1 MNKIK
6 SMLPAHPRAQRPALR
21 PAFLPAALL
30 LSLLLITGCTDLS
43 SGDPEPPEPR
53 APVTVS
59 FWNPFGGGEGEFVE
73 RIIRDYNASQPEVFV
88 KQLRLESNEY
98 YARLRTALSFGKG
111 PDVAVIHADR
121 LSPFIK
127 AKQITPLDNLA
138 VQAGFQFS
146 GIREQNL
153 RSVSYEGQYYA
164 VPLDTHFHMLY
175 YNKTILAKAG
185 VLSPDGQPLL
195 EADTPEGFIRLL
207 RQIAE
212 RVPGVQPMAV
222 NTPYFQESFLDLY
235 YQAGG
240 ELLSRDGKRAAIY
253 NEKSVQVLSFYQR
266 LFDEGLSDLGDNTPW
281 DSFDKGQAGLWFGG
295 VWEAGHHLD
304 NKAQDIGMMPLPP
317 VFGSNGQWGSSH
329 TLVIPAYVNG
339 EQREAA
345 MDFMKYFS
353 EVGSMI
359 WGEAGHVPAN
369 LMIEQSRTYRA
380 LPYRELFIQARD
392 QVKPAPQTDKY
403 AALFTAVSEELQ
415 HIIHS
420 RIQPEAGL
428 QQLEERL
435 NEILA
440 N

>member
-1 MNKIK
+1 MKLI
-6 SMLPAHPRAQRPALR
+6 LPV
-21 PAFLPAALL
+21 LL
-30 LSLLLITGCTDLS
+30 LCLLLFTGCADFS
-43 SGDPEPPEPR
+43 SRHTEPPER
-53 APVTVS
+53 STPVTIS

-73 RIIRDYNASQPEVFV
+73 RIIHDYNASQSEVFV

-127 AKQITPLDNLA
+127 AQQIIPLNALA
-138 VQAGFQFS
+138 QQGGFQFNQI
-146 GIREQNL
+146 GEQNL
-153 RSVSYEGQYYA
+153 QSVSYAGQYYA

-175 YNKTILAKAG
+175 YNKAILAKAG
-185 VLSPDGQPLL
+185 ILSADGTPLL
-195 EADTPEGFIRLL
+195 EETTPEGFIRLL
-207 RQIAE
+207 RQIAA

-253 NEKSVQVLSFYQR
+253 NEKSVEVLSFYQR
-266 LFDEGLSDLGDNTPW
+266 LFDEGLSDLSDNTPW

-304 NKAQDIGMMPLPP
+304 NKALDIGIIPLPP
-317 VFGSNGQWGSSH
+317 IFGSADHWGSSH
-329 TLVIPAYVNG
+329 TLVIPAYTTVERQAG
-339 EQREAA
+339 AL
-345 MDFMKYFS
+345 DFMKYFS
-353 EVGSMI
+353 EVGGMI

-369 LMIEQSRTYRA
+369 STVEQSRMYRE
-380 LPYRELFIQARD
+380 LPYRERFIQAKD
-392 QVKPAPQTDKY
+392 QVKFAPQTDKY
-403 AALFTAVSEELQ
+403 AALFTAMSEELQ
-415 HIIHS
+415 HIVRN

-428 QQLEERL
+428 KRLEESL
-435 NEILA
+435 NQILA

>member
-1 MNKIK
+1 MK
-6 SMLPAHPRAQRPALR
+6 SMFSARPRAGWPALR
-21 PAFLPAALL
+21 PALLSAALL
-30 LSLLLITGCTDLS
+30 LGLLLITGCSDYS
-43 SGDPEPPEPR
+43 SVRPEPPERR

-73 RIIRDYNASQPEVFV
+73 RIIRDYNASQAEVFV

-98 YARLRTALSFGKG
+98 YVRLRTALSFGKG

-127 AKQITPLDNLA
+127 AQQLIPLNDLA
-138 VQAGFQFS
+138 AQAGLQFNH
-146 GIREQNL
+146 IREQNL
-153 RSVSYEGQYYA
+153 KDVSYEGQYYA
-164 VPLDTHFHMLY
+164 VPLDTHYHLLY
-175 YNKTILAKAG
+175 YNKGILSEAG
-185 VLSPDGQPLL
+185 VLSADGQPLL
-195 EADTPEGFIRLL
+195 EANTPEGFIRLL

-212 RVPGVQPMAV
+212 RVQGVQAMAV

-240 ELLSRDGKRAAIY
+240 DLLSGDGKRAAVY

-266 LFDEGLSDLGDNTPW
+266 LFDEGLSDLNDNTPW
-281 DSFDKGQAGLWFGG
+281 DSFDRGQAGLWFGG

-304 NKAQDIGMMPLPP
+304 NKALDIGMMPLPP

-329 TLVIPAYVNG
+329 TLVIPTYVNG

-353 EVGSMI
+353 EVGGMI

-369 LMIEQSRTYRA
+369 LTVVKSPVYRA
-380 LPYRELFIQARD
+380 LPYREQFLQARD
-392 QVKPAPQTDKY
+392 QVKSAPQTDKY
-403 AALFTAVSEELQ
+403 AALFTALSEELQ
-415 HIIHS
+415 HIVRS
-420 RIQPEAGL
+420 RAQPEAGL
-428 QQLEERL
+428 RKLEARL

>member
-1 MNKIK
+1 MKLI
-6 SMLPAHPRAQRPALR
+6 LPV
-21 PAFLPAALL
+21 LL
-30 LSLLLITGCTDLS
+30 LCLLLFTGCADFS
-43 SGDPEPPEPR
+43 SRYTEPPER
-53 APVTVS
+53 STPVTIS

-73 RIIRDYNASQPEVFV
+73 RIIHDYNASQSAVFV

-127 AKQITPLDNLA
+127 AQQIIPLNALA
-138 VQAGFQFS
+138 QQGGFQFNQI
-146 GIREQNL
+146 GEQNL
-153 RSVSYEGQYYA
+153 QSVSYAGQYYA

-175 YNKTILAKAG
+175 YNKAILAKAG
-185 VLSPDGQPLL
+185 VLSADGTPLL
-195 EADTPEGFIRLL
+195 EENTPEGFIRLL
-207 RQIAE
+207 RQIAA
-212 RVPGVQPMAV
+212 RVPGVQSMAV

-253 NEKSVQVLSFYQR
+253 NEKSVEVLSFYQR
-266 LFDEGLSDLGDNTPW
+266 LFDEGLSDLSDNTPW

-304 NKAQDIGMMPLPP
+304 NKALDIGIMPLPP
-317 VFGSNGQWGSSH
+317 IFGSADHWGSSH
-329 TLVIPAYVNG
+329 TLVIPAYTTVERQAG
-339 EQREAA
+339 A

-353 EVGSMI
+353 EVGGMI

-369 LMIEQSRTYRA
+369 STVEESRMYRE
-380 LPYRELFIQARD
+380 LPYRERFIQAKD
-392 QVKPAPQTDKY
+392 QVKFAPQTDKY
-403 AALFTAVSEELQ
+403 AALFTAMSEELQ
-415 HIIHS
+415 HIVRN

-428 QQLEERL
+428 KRLEESL
-435 NEILA
+435 NQILA

>member
-1 MNKIK
+1 MKLI
-6 SMLPAHPRAQRPALR
+6 LP
-21 PAFLPAALL
+21 ALL
-30 LSLLLITGCTDLS
+30 LVLLLFTGCTDLS
-43 SGDPEPPEPR
+43 SQNPEPPERR

-73 RIIRDYNASQPEVFV
+73 RIIRDYNAAQTEVFV

-127 AKQITPLDNLA
+127 AQQLIPLNELA
-138 VQAGFQFS
+138 AQAGFQFS
-146 GIREQNL
+146 QIREQNL
-153 RSVSYEGQYYA
+153 KDVSYEGQYYA
-164 VPLDTHFHMLY
+164 VPLDTHFHLLY

-195 EADTPEGFIRLL
+195 EDSTPEGFIRLL

-212 RVPGVQPMAV
+212 QVPGVQPMAV

-240 ELLSRDGKRAAIY
+240 ELLSLDGKRAAVY
-253 NEKSVQVLSFYQR
+253 NEKSVQVMSFYQR
-266 LFDEGLSDLGDNTPW
+266 LFDEGLSDLSDNTPW

-295 VWEAGHHLD
+295 VWEAGHHLY

-317 VFGSNGQWGSSH
+317 VFGGNGQWGSSH
-329 TLVIPAYVNG
+329 TLVIPAYVTG
-339 EQREAA
+339 EQSVAV

-353 EVGSMI
+353 EVGGML
-359 WGEAGHVPAN
+359 WGQAGHVPAN
-369 LMIEQSRTYRA
+369 LVVEQSQAYRG
-380 LPYRELFIQARD
+380 LPYREQFLQARE
-392 QVKPAPQTDKY
+392 QAKPAPQTDKY
-403 AALFTAVSEELQ
+403 AALFTAMSEELQ
-415 HIIHS
+415 HIVRS

-428 QQLEERL
+428 QQLEKRL